1 MSDSPSEA
9 GVSGVSGGDEVGV
22 VPWPLLRSKKLVKR
36 VARRIGMT
44 RAWATLAVVLAGL
57 FAVSFTITILVV
69 SLETVAQDLDSTT
82 STINW
87 ALTGPMLAFGVVG
100 PAFGKAG
107 DLWGHK
113 RLFIFGLFF
122 AGVFAALTAVAWNA
136 FSMIAFRTL
145 SATAGSATGPATM
158 AYINRLFEP
167 EERVKPLGYWSFTT
181 AGAPVLG
188 VVLGAPLVE
197 TVGWRVIFIAQA
209 PVCFLGVLIAWRL
222 LPETQRIRNVKFD
235 IAGSVTL
242 GIGAVSLLLAINRGN
257 SWGWNSIPVLSL
269 FVVGVLALWLFVEV
283 EKRAEAPLLPLKWL
297 RTTNVV
303 HPVMSQGFNNFAYMG
318 GFFTVPQLLEK
329 GLGYSTSHI
338 GWLIIARPLVFSIVA
353 PTASWFTLRAGER
366 RSGVVGST
374 ALVGSMVVL
383 SFVGLGTSDLVIVAG
398 LALSGIGQGVASPAL
413 SGLVANAVDP
423 KDIGTVAAVQQLMT
437 QMGAVIG
444 TTIMVSVHEATL
456 SHGVVESYGYALLT
470 GALAAGLGMFF
481 ATRVQPLARE
491 SVRP

>member
-1 MSDSPSEA
+1 MSDAP
-9 GVSGVSGGDEVGV
+9 GVDEVGV
-22 VPWPLLRSKKLVKR
+22 VPWPLLRSKKLVR
-36 VARRIGMT
+36 NVARRIGLN

-69 SLETVAQDLDSTT
+69 SLETVASDLNSNT

-122 AGVFAALTAVAWNA
+122 AGVFAALTVVAWNA

-145 SATAGSATGPATM
+145 SATAGSATGPAAM
-158 AYINRLFEP
+158 AYINQLFEP

-197 TVGWRVIFIAQA
+197 TIGWRIIFVVQA
-209 PVCFLGVLIAWRL
+209 PICFLGVLIAWRL

-235 IAGSVTL
+235 LAGSATL
-242 GIGAVSLLLAINRGN
+242 GIGATSLLLAINRGN
-257 SWGWNSIPVLSL
+257 SWGWSSIPVLSL
-269 FVVGVLALWLFVEV
+269 FSLGVFALWVFVQV

-303 HPVMSQGFNNFAYMG
+303 YPVMSQGFNNFAYMG

-353 PTASWFTLRAGER
+353 PTASYFTLRAGER
-366 RSGVVGST
+366 RSGVVGSA
-374 ALVGSMVVL
+374 ALIGSMVVL
-383 SFVGLGTSDLVIVAG
+383 SVVGVGTSDLVIIAG
-398 LALSGIGQGVASPAL
+398 LALSGIGQGIASPAL

-423 KDIGTVAAVQQLMT
+423 NDIGTAAAVQQLTT

-456 SHGVVESYGYALLT
+456 SQGVVESYGYALLA
-470 GALAAGLGMFF
+470 GAFAAGLGVVC
-481 ATRVQPLARE
+481 AARVQPLAR
-491 SVRP
+491 